1 MHLCVFITNILL
13 WIKYRD
19 IAPEAVEDATIMNL
33 IQKSAGNH
41 SAITAAIENMW
52 HGKLMKQYRDVC
64 YAVTNRLK
72 GIT

>member
-1 MHLCVFITNILL
+1 M
-13 WIKYRD
+13 KYRD

-52 HGKLMKQYRDVC
+52 HGKLMK
-64 YAVTNRLK
+64 
-72 GIT
+72 